1 MVRSWRS
8 NIVCECRPH
17 ARTSFSTPWNEA
29 ELVKN
34 YGSFFGPVVKSAKGC
49 EQLQSPQSIMGYD
62 RPATLGSGND
72 EFRGGIMIDKE
83 ARKLLK
89 ALYPKSYP
97 VSCREVTCSSAPGW
111 SGGIN
116 RPYAYHTLEA
126 KQTANLVTGLCRIDM
141 GLHGWFRLKCYT
153 QNVLSRSQYTAVLG
167 SWDDTHLFDA
177 SYSILSF
184 DEDDRRVQTGRMPYM
199 DMRTGNSGLPPPGA
213 RYSKRIN
220 FARSFKKV
228 PKVVTFISAIDSA
241 NWVNLRVEL
250 WPRDIDRN
258 GFTLDFGPWGG
269 KY

>member
-72 EFRGGIMIDKE
+72 ESRGGIMIDKE

-184 DEDDRRVQTGRMPYM
+184 DEDDQRIQTGRMPYM

-269 KY
+269 QY